1 MARRVHLRAGLEG
14 TPPYGKD
21 DNVMSKV
28 IFEFFLIRD
37 MILYG
42 MLVPLMYRLCKNSN
56 VTSDL
61 VKNDKKRGVRVGHVQ
76 IFVGGNK
83 S

>member
-14 TPPYGKD
+14 TLPYGKD

-28 IFEFFLIRD
+28 TFEFYLIQD
-37 MILYG
+37 MIVYG
-42 MLVPLMYRLCKNSN
+42 KLVLLMYILCKNSN

-83 S
+83 R